1 MTATA
6 AAAPAAT
13 HQETLAVPEL
23 GGRDHDGVRERRRSQ
38 DQRGERY
45 HPAPDQ
51 VGRL

>member
-6 AAAPAAT
+6 AATPPP
-13 HQETLAVPEL
+13 HQKTLAVPEL
-23 GGRDHDGVRERRRSQ
+23 GGSDHDGVRERRRSQ